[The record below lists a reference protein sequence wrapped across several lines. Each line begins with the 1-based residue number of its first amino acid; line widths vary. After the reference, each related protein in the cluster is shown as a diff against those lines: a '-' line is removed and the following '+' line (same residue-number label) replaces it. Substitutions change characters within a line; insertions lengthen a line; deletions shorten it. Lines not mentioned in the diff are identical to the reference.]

1 MAFFHVVAL
10 EANTLSQSIAGIS
23 MVDDSAKSGMVKRA
37 RGERWKKRR
46 WLPGGRWRTLL
57 RPLPLSPSPFLLQF
71 PILQSST
78 YIPADTARC
87 SCFYHYCYYNF
98 GGWTSDEPMRRLS
111 GWERF
116 KRNGEED
123 GERRRIPWQKG
134 RKRQRERQEADA
146 KDGPCGEDKMVKK
159 RKKKWLPSEGGTAR
173 KEEGFH
179 RGFRGW
185 PPGNL

>member
-1 MAFFHVVAL
+1 
-10 EANTLSQSIAGIS
+10 
-23 MVDDSAKSGMVKRA
+23 
-37 RGERWKKRR
+37 
-46 WLPGGRWRTLL
+46 
-57 RPLPLSPSPFLLQF
+57 
-71 PILQSST
+71 
-78 YIPADTARC
+78 
-87 SCFYHYCYYNF
+87 
-98 GGWTSDEPMRRLS
+98 MRRLS

-123 GERRRIPWQKG
+123 GERRRIPWQKE

-179 RGFRGW
+179 RGVSW
-185 PPGNL
+185 LASW

>member
-1 MAFFHVVAL
+1 
-10 EANTLSQSIAGIS
+10 

-37 RGERWKKRR
+37 RRERRRKRR
-46 WLPGGRWRTLL
+46 WLPGGRWRT
-57 RPLPLSPSPFLLQF
+57 PSSPPFSVSLFFLQF
-71 PILQSST
+71 PIPRSST

-111 GWERF
+111 GWERYE
-116 KRNGEED
+116 RHGEGA
-123 GERRRIPWQKG
+123 GEGRRDPAAG
-134 RKRQRERQEADA
+134 RERERKTERQEVDA
-146 KDGPCGEDKMVKK
+146 KDGPSGEDKMVKK
-159 RKKKWLPSEGGTAR
+159 RKKKWLPSEGRTAR
-173 KEEGFH
+173 KEQGFH